1 MKIMKRS
8 GLLLSFL
15 VVAVL
20 LLSTSLVNAQNS
32 ITLKFWSH
40 DFPPREKIDRDIIAQ
55 FEKDNP
61 NIKVEYTV
69 GPGDDDQYRDQLLTA
84 LAAGEGPDLFNILA
98 RSVAEL
104 VSSGAVAPVDAKAM
118 GFDSQQALE
127 DAYLAGTL
135 EGFMGDDG
143 KLYAVPTE
151 IGNYSL
157 FVNTKLFINAGLD
170 PIKDVPHTWEDIMAI
185 APKLT
190 KKDAS
195 GNIIQRAF
203 DFSYPGPDALM
214 SPRLT
219 YGAMAY
225 QLGGT
230 YFNED
235 NTAGAVNTEG
245 WVKTLTFM
253 RDYAKNFGGPA
264 LLPVA
269 ADFVA
274 GNVAMVISGAWYMPQ
289 EIQGKNPDMA
299 KDIVVAPF
307 PRWKEGLVND
317 AGSYIFGYGLYANS
331 ASSAEVQTAAWKLA
345 AALSGQPERYLTD
358 AQLLQPRKSLVEN
371 TDLMKTVFAAPF
383 VADMKGNP
391 WTPIIKNGG
400 ELPGILNRSMD
411 RVLLE
416 GADPQESLNTANDE
430 ITALFK
436 Q

>member
-1 MKIMKRS
+1 MKTLKRS
-8 GLLLSFL
+8 FLPFLFILLLS
-15 VVAVL
+15 V
-20 LLSTSLVNAQNS
+20 SLARAQDS
-32 ITLKFWSH
+32 VTIKFWSH
-40 DFPPREKIDRDIIAQ
+40 DYPPREKIDRDIIAQ

-61 NIKVEYTV
+61 GIKVEYTI
-69 GPGDDDQYRDQLLTA
+69 GPGDDDQYREQLLTA
-84 LAAGEGPDLFNILA
+84 MAGGEGPDLFNVLA

-104 VSSGAVAPVDAKAM
+104 VSSGAVTPVDAKAM
-118 GFDSQQALE
+118 GFDSVDALKA
-127 DAYLAGTL
+127 AYLEGTL
-135 EGFMGDDG
+135 DGFLGDDG

-157 FVNTKLFINAGLD
+157 FINTKLFKDAGLD
-170 PIKDVPHTWEDIMAI
+170 PEKDIPHTWEAIMAI

-195 GNIIQRAF
+195 GNITQRAF

-214 SPRLT
+214 SPRLV

-230 YFNED
+230 YFNKD
-235 NTAGAVNTEG
+235 KTAGAVNSDA
-245 WVKTLTFM
+245 WVKTLTFI
-253 RDYAKNFGGPA
+253 RDYAKQFGGPA
-264 LLPVA
+264 LTPVA

-289 EIQGKNPDMA
+289 EIKGKNPDLA

-307 PRWKEGLVND
+307 PRWKDGLVND
-317 AGSYIFGYGLYANS
+317 AGSYIFGYGLYVNS
-331 ASSAEVQTAAWKLA
+331 KSSADVQAAAWKLA
-345 AALSGQPERYLTD
+345 GALTSQPERYLKE
-358 AQLLQPRKSLVEN
+358 AELLQPRTSLVEN
-371 TDLMKTVFAAPF
+371 KDLMSSVFAAPF

-391 WTPIIKNGG
+391 WTPIITNGG

-416 GADPQESLNTANDE
+416 GADPKASLDTANDE

>member
-1 MKIMKRS
+1 MKTFKHLLPPVLFVTLLF
-8 GLLLSFL
+8 LLLSSSL
-15 VVAVL
+15 VVA
-20 LLSTSLVNAQNS
+20 QDQ

-40 DFPPREKIDRDIIAQ
+40 GYPPREAIDNDVIAQ

-61 NIKVEYTV
+61 NVKVEYTV
-69 GPGDDDQYRDQLLTA
+69 GPGDDDLYRDQLLTA
-84 LAAGEGPDLFNILA
+84 LAAGEGPDLFNVLA

-104 VSSGAVAPVDAKAM
+104 VSSGAVAPVDAAAM

-135 EGFMGDDG
+135 DGFKGDDG
-143 KLYAVPTE
+143 TLYAVPTE

-157 FVNTKLFINAGLD
+157 FINTKLFEEAGLD
-170 PIKDVPHTWEDIMAI
+170 PEKDIPHTWEDIMAI

-195 GNIIQRAF
+195 GNITQRAF
-203 DFSYPGPDALM
+203 DFSYPGGLM

-225 QLGGT
+225 QLGST

-235 NTAGAVNTEG
+235 KTAGGVNTEA

-253 RDYAKNFGGPA
+253 RDYAKDFGGPA
-264 LLPVA
+264 LLDVGE
-269 ADFVA
+269 DFVA

-289 EIQGKNPDMA
+289 EIEGKNPDLA
-299 KDIVVAPF
+299 PSIVVAPF

-331 ASSAEVQTAAWKLA
+331 ASAAEVQAAAWKLA
-345 AALSGQPERYLTD
+345 AALSSQPERYLQE
-358 AQLLQPRKSLVEN
+358 AQLLQPRTSLVEN
-371 TDLMKTVFAAPF
+371 TDLMSSVFAAPF
-383 VADMKGNP
+383 VADMNGNP
-391 WTPIIKNGG
+391 WTPIITNGG
-400 ELPGILNRSMD
+400 ELPGILNRSME

-416 GADPQESLNTANDE
+416 GADPLESLTIANDE
-430 ITALFK
+430 ITALFS

>member
-1 MKIMKRS
+1 MNTKKRLLS
-8 GLLLSFL
+8 GLFVTVLFLLLSSSL
-15 VVAVL
+15 VVAQD
-20 LLSTSLVNAQNS
+20 T

-40 DFPPREKIDRDIIAQ
+40 DYPPREAIDREIIAQ
-55 FEKDNP
+55 FEADNP
-61 NIKVEYTV
+61 NIKVEYTI

-84 LAAGEGPDLFNILA
+84 MAAGEGPDVFNVLA

-104 VSSGAVAPVDAKAM
+104 VSSGAVAPVDAAAM
-118 GFDSQQALE
+118 GFDSQEALI
-127 DAYLAGTL
+127 DAYLDGTL

-143 KLYAVPTE
+143 MLYAVPTE

-157 FVNTKLFINAGLD
+157 FINTKLFTDAGLD
-170 PIKDVPHTWEDIMAI
+170 PATDIPHTWEDIMAI

-190 KKDAS
+190 KKDAN
-195 GNIIQRAF
+195 GNVTQRAF
-203 DFSYPGPDALM
+203 DFSYPGPDAVM

-225 QLGGT
+225 QLGGS
-230 YFNED
+230 YFNEEK
-235 NTAGAVNTEG
+235 NGGGVNTEG
-245 WVKTLTFM
+245 WVKTLTYM
-253 RDYAKNFGGPA
+253 RDWVNGGFGGPA
-264 LLPVA
+264 LTPVA

-289 EIQGKNPDMA
+289 EIEGKNPDMA

-317 AGSYIFGYGLYANS
+317 AGSYIFGYGLYVNS
-331 ASSAEVQTAAWKLA
+331 ASSPEVQAAAWKLA
-345 AALSGQPERYLTD
+345 GALSSQPEEYLNG

-371 TDLMKTVFAAPF
+371 TELMGSVFAAPF
-383 VADMKGNP
+383 VADMNGNP
-391 WTPIIKNGG
+391 WTPVIANGG

-416 GADPQESLNTANDE
+416 GADPQESLNIANDE
-430 ITALFK
+430 ITALFT